1 MSQGPQS
8 PGAGANVG
16 ATSMV
21 RLSDDRVFGPADDAL
36 LSRWAAEG
44 RIPRDAMLEPTDGGA
59 AVRAT
64 EHPAIRAVL
73 DAPPTVAGPLA
84 SPPVTDGPMS
94 TLIPYR
100 NGAALA
106 AYYTGVFSLIPV
118 LALPLGPAA
127 IVLGVLGLKY
137 ARKHPLA
144 RGRVHAWVGLVL
156 GALTLLANAAV
167 IVFALLMAA
176 R

>member
-1 MSQGPQS
+1 
-8 PGAGANVG
+8 
-16 ATSMV
+16 MV
-21 RLSDDRVFGPADDAL
+21 RLSDDRVFGPADGSL

-73 DAPPTVAGPLA
+73 DAPPMVAGPLA

-118 LALPLGPAA
+118 LALLLGPIA
-127 IVLGVLGLKY
+127 IVLGVLGLRF
-137 ARKHPLA
+137 ATKHPLA
-144 RGRVHAWVGLVL
+144 RGRVHAWVGIVL
-156 GALTLLANAAV
+156 GTLSFLGNVAF
-167 IVFALLMAA
+167 IVFALVLAN